1 MGKVS
6 YYSCPRMDCHR
17 SNHSPGTDGS
27 VMDHYTD
34 WIHWVG
40 RCMGD
45 DSCGEAV
52 GHRNSLLAVCCN
64 D

>member
-1 MGKVS
+1 MS
-6 YYSCPRMDCHR
+6 TDWLPR

-27 VMDHYTD
+27 VTDHCDTNWD
-34 WIHWVG
+34 HWVG

-45 DSCGEAV
+45 DSCEEAV
-52 GHRNSLLAVCCN
+52 GHQNSLLAACN

>member
-1 MGKVS
+1 MVVDAGKL
-6 YYSCPRMDCHR
+6 CPQIGCRR

-27 VMDHYTD
+27 VTDHCDTNWD
-34 WIHWVG
+34 HWVG

-45 DSCGEAV
+45 DSCEEAV
-52 GHRNSLLAVCCN
+52 GHQNSLLAACN

>member
-1 MGKVS
+1 
-6 YYSCPRMDCHR
+6 MDCHR

-27 VMDHYTD
+27 VMDHCDTD

-52 GHRNSLLAVCCN
+52 GHRDSLLAVCCN